1 MLTAQQ
7 NKRRNRHMT
16 NQLIISSD
24 EEDKDVAN
32 AKVNGNDTL
41 TIEASI
47 ELVEQELYER
57 EQQEDG
63 DQVQTLLQL

>member
-24 EEDKDVAN
+24 EEDKDEAN
-32 AKVNGNDTL
+32 TKVNDNDTL

-63 DQVQTLLQL
+63 DRVQTLLQL